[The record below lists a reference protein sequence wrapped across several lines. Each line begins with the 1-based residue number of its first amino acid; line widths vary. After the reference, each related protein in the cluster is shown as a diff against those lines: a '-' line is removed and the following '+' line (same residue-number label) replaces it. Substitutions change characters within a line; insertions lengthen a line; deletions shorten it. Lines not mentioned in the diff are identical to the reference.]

1 MTIEIPDHVMKL
13 AREAEAA
20 RVKALSEP
28 YSREGWAPWLEAAE
42 AFLRSA
48 GNTELEMA
56 AKKAARET

>member
-1 MTIEIPDHVMKL
+1 MKL